1 MIYHYPLRKRRSLR
15 YILSICVIVL
25 MFCSISTSVFAEGA
39 ESSAADEVGQQPV
52 PSVTNDSDP
61 VDESEPGQADARQE
75 GDVST
80 LAVSGPKEVRV
91 GEQITL
97 SGSGYSNH
105 RWSVTSGDGQV
116 ALSSADSREVTVTGQ
131 KEGSVTLRHTYGRG
145 WNQGTETYAIQVT
158 ANDGTYPLYIY
169 TLIPGVQEGDYPDLD
184 KVWNGMG
191 VGSVSGVNAPSSY
204 PIGTIVDN
212 GYGQNGV
219 SIDYNEAQF
228 PAITVDGKS
237 YQYAQTDEQKH
248 QEGYY
253 TVSWIR
259 LNASDGANAGGN
271 NKNPVVS
278 SGIMTFHLD
287 GVVTLNER
295 DRYTVNFALKD
306 AGQETFSIVDPEVYS
321 KRVDAGFAASRLKR
335 PDTNE
340 PQKYPQTKVADG
352 RTYTLD
358 GWYKDEAC
366 TIKVDWG
373 SETIDRN
380 TTFYAKYVTAGK
392 PIKVTK
398 EVTGGLGDI
407 EKAFTFTYSYADA
420 SGAPQSGQFSL
431 KDDGTY
437 TIPDVPVGAVL
448 TLQETNAGGY
458 ATYAQYGATG
468 AAAAEDKASDVK
480 TMQITVDA
488 EHDLVVVTNSKDYT
502 PDTGADL
509 QSTPYILLSAL
520 VIVGAAALIARRYKR
535 RDV

>member
-1 MIYHYPLRKRRSLR
+1 MAVNLSVRNVGLSSFHRRIRQGGSSMIYHYPLRRRRLLR

-39 ESSAADEVGQQPV
+39 ESSTSDEVGQQPV

-61 VDESEPGQADARQE
+61 EGETEAAQADARQE

-97 SGSGYSNH
+97 
-105 RWSVTSGDGQV
+105 
-116 ALSSADSREVTVTGQ
+116 
-131 KEGSVTLRHTYGRG
+131 RHTYGRG
-145 WNQGTETYAIQVT
+145 WNQGTETYTIQVT

-169 TLIPGVQEGDYPDLD
+169 TLIPGVQEGDYPNLD

-237 YQYAQTDEQKH
+237 YQYAQKDEQKY

-253 TVSWIR
+253 TVNWIR

-321 KRVDAGFAASRLKR
+321 KRVDAGFAASQLKR
-335 PDTNE
+335 PDTNK

-352 RTYTLD
+352 KTYTLD

-366 TIKVDWG
+366 TIKVDWD
-373 SETIDRN
+373 SETINRN
-380 TTFYAKYVTAGK
+380 TTYYAKYIPAGK
-392 PIKVTK
+392 AVKVTK

-420 SGAPQSGQFSL
+420 FGAPQSGQFSL
-431 KDDGTY
+431 KNDGMY

-448 TLQETNAGGY
+448 TLQETNAEGY
-458 ATYAQYGATG
+458 ATSAQYGATG
-468 AAAAEDKASDVK
+468 AAASEDKASDVK
-480 TMQITVDA
+480 TMQVTIDA
-488 EHDLVVVTNSKDYT
+488 EHDLVVVTNCKDYT
-502 PDTGADL
+502 PDTGVDL
-509 QSTPYILLSAL
+509 KSTPYILLSAL
-520 VIVGAAALIARRYKR
+520 VMAGAAALIARRYKR
-535 RDV
+535 RHV